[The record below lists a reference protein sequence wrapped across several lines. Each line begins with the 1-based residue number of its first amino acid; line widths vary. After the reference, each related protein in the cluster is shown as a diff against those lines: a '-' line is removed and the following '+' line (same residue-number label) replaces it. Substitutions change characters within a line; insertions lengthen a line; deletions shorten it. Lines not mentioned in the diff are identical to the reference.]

1 MLTLKKGAWCLI
13 AALCSQPALAQEPLT
28 IRLVSPGRLD
38 TPIGKK
44 LTTVIATAFGR
55 MHTPYTLVY
64 NPAERAVSEFKA
76 GNFDGDVSRAKS
88 FNETY
93 PEAIRIDP
101 PLVVGEFIA
110 VGNHDSVMP
119 KSWADLNQAR
129 FGYLRGSRAIEANT
143 RDAKNAR
150 VVDSHVACLGML
162 RLRRLDLCVGLQ
174 SDTALNPQT
183 KTNTDEFRVVK
194 FAREGSYIWLGP
206 SHQELAKRLSATL
219 SEMEKSGEL
228 KRLFK

>member
-1 MLTLKKGAWCLI
+1 MFTFKRGAWCLI
-13 AALCSQPALAQEPLT
+13 AALCSQSALAQEPAT

-38 TPIGKK
+38 TPIGQK
-44 LTTVIATAFGR
+44 LTSVIATAFGR
-55 MHTPYTLVY
+55 LHTPYTLVY
-64 NPAERAVSEFKA
+64 NPAERAVSGFKA

-93 PEAIRIDP
+93 PEAIRVDP

-110 VGNHDSVMP
+110 VGNYDSAMP
-119 KSWADLNQAR
+119 KSWADLNQVR

-143 RDAKNAR
+143 RDAKNAK

-162 RLRRLDLCVGLQ
+162 KLRRLDLCVGLQ
-174 SDTALNPQT
+174 SDTALNSHS
-183 KTNTDEFRVVK
+183 KSDVEEFRVVK

-206 SHQELAKRLSATL
+206 AHQELAKRLSRTL